1 MYRLILLESEKEEIK
16 NNKFENNQI
25 LLNLN

>member
-16 NNKFENNQI
+16 NKKFENNQI
-25 LLNLN
+25 LLNFN